1 MSSPDSSSDGGP
13 NPCPVLTLFPFPT
26 CVFVPNSILNHSYV
40 GPVSRSHSRTSH
52 SGPALAQL
60 RFDRVPN
67 LAPASTAL
75 ILFVPAVALH
85 WGSLPSHGPTPGFSS
100 ETQPGELGSRP
111 HPQHRLLAA
120 APPRPNSDRPL
131 TLPAA
136 PPYGNSD
143 WALPA
148 RSSPDPAPGP
158 APPPAP
164 GRANSS
170 PATPRR
176 HHRCR

>member
-60 RFDRVPN
+60 RFGRVPN

-75 ILFVPAVALH
+75 ILFVCSIGSQRSESFSEGHAIKRRGNHGPVHRPASAEM
-85 WGSLPSHGPTPGFSS
+85 GSLESQKPCQYPPVSPVGHRSARQMLMCTPCTPGVW
-100 ETQPGELGSRP
+100 EVGVNENGM
-111 HPQHRLLAA
+111 
-120 APPRPNSDRPL
+120 
-131 TLPAA
+131 
-136 PPYGNSD
+136 
-143 WALPA
+143 
-148 RSSPDPAPGP
+148 
-158 APPPAP
+158 
-164 GRANSS
+164 
-170 PATPRR
+170 RR
-176 HHRCR
+176 VNVGF